1 MDFNSKK
8 VLVTGV
14 TGFIGSNLS
23 RELLKRGADVY
34 SIHNFSYVNFEMAKE
49 RIDFLDKIKV
59 IIGDVSSKE
68 PWEKLPKDIE
78 YIFHFAAP
86 SSIVLF
92 KKFPEKCY
100 NETVWGLQRA
110 FEFAKANRV
119 KKLVY
124 PSSGNVYSGNDMP
137 HLETIYPKPK
147 NLYAAAKVACEAI
160 ANSYADFV
168 KSLGLRISAGYG
180 PGEEWKGDF
189 GSAPFLFIRDLMS
202 GKAPEVWGDG
212 KQTRDFIY
220 IDDIVTMILKAAE
233 TNYTGIVNVGSGGEV
248 SFRDLIEKISNIL
261 NVNIQP
267 IFVPK
272 EVNYVERIKA
282 DVTLNKKLF
291 GVNPISLDDGLKKFI
306 DYLRASS

>member
-1 MDFNSKK
+1 MDFKGKK

-23 RELLKRGADVY
+23 RELLKRGAEVY
-34 SIHNFSYVNFEMAKE
+34 SIHNFSYVNYEMAKKKL
-49 RIDFLDKIKV
+49 DFLDKV
-59 IIGDVSSKE
+59 TIIQGDVSQKDS
-68 PWEKLPKDIE
+68 WDKLPKDIE

-100 NETVWGLQRA
+100 NETVWGLYRA
-110 FEFAKANRV
+110 FEFAKANGI
-119 KKLVY
+119 KKVVY

-137 HLETIYPKPK
+137 HIETIYPKPK

-160 ANSYADFV
+160 ASSYADFV

-189 GSAPFLFIRDLMS
+189 GSAPFLFIRDLMNEKS
-202 GKAPEVWGDG
+202 PEVWGDG
-212 KQTRDFIY
+212 SQTRDFIY
-220 IDDIVTMILKAAE
+220 IDDVVSMIIKSAE
-233 TNYTGIVNVGSGGEV
+233 IDYTGIVNVGSGGEV
-248 SFRDLIEKISNIL
+248 SFRDLIEKIKGIL
-261 NVNIQP
+261 NSKVEP
-267 IFVPK
+267 VFVPK
-272 EVNYVERIKA
+272 EINYVERIKA

-291 GVNPISLDDGLKKFI
+291 GINPISLDEGLKKFI
-306 DYLRASS
+306 NYLKASS